1 MLELGRQLHMEGRL
15 GEAAAV
21 YQKIL
26 SKDPGNAEALHLLG
40 VVSLQ
45 NGDFPQAIRQI
56 RDSIAMAGENPDYLN
71 NLGQALY
78 GAGDL
83 SGALES
89 YRRGLKGNPLHPD
102 ILNNIGLTL
111 NDLDRLEE
119 AQEAYEMALAQDG
132 SWPDILHNYGVL
144 LQARGNLEKA
154 QESYVEALR
163 LEPRM
168 EHTHLS
174 LGSLFNEQGNKE
186 AAIRAYQ
193 AAVEL
198 NPLYGE
204 AHEALKVLYWDL
216 GQKDRMNDSYYRA
229 CELLPQSSEAHCNL
243 GKALVFSQKLDEAE
257 KALNRALAL
266 DAENAEAHSGLGCL
280 YTKQKKFDEAA
291 AEHQQAVRLDGQNP
305 FFREEWGNTLSLAG
319 DFKQAVGVFLRAHEL
334 HPRRSSILGALT
346 IAMNETG
353 DARVSEIVDI
363 DEFLTTRFLEVPDG
377 FDDLDAFNEALH
389 VELEA
394 MHTEHPEPPGQTMK
408 GGTQIPGSLFT
419 GPTGLTAVLKEK
431 ISKAL
436 SEYIHSLEKDSEEKD
451 PDHPFLRYLNPDFR
465 FTGAW
470 STILHGS
477 GYDNSHIHNDGWIS
491 GVYYIKV
498 PDLPE
503 DSWQAGE
510 GCIQIGEPPPRFVS
524 ERNKA
529 QRLIRPIP
537 GMALFFPSYFWH
549 GVRPYEKE
557 AIRHSMAFDV
567 I

>member
-1 MLELGRQLHMEGRL
+1 MLEQGRQLHMEGRL

-45 NGDFPQAIRQI
+45 NGDFPQAIRLI
-56 RDSIAMAGENPDYLN
+56 RDSIATAGENPDYLN

-89 YRRGLKGNPLHPD
+89 YRRGLKGSPRHPD
-102 ILNNIGLTL
+102 ILNNLGLTL

-119 AQEAYEMALAQDG
+119 AREAYEAALAQDG

-144 LQARGNLEKA
+144 LQAMGNLEKA
-154 QESYVEALR
+154 QESYLEALR

-174 LGSLFNEQGNKE
+174 LGSVFNEKGNKE

-198 NPLYGE
+198 NPLYVE
-204 AHEALKVLYWDL
+204 AHEALKFLYWDL
-216 GQKDRMNDSYYRA
+216 GQKDRMDDSYFRA

-243 GKALVFSQKLDEAE
+243 GKALIFSRKLDEAE

-266 DAENAEAHSGLGCL
+266 DAENAAAHSELGCL

-305 FFREEWGNTLSLAG
+305 FFREEWGNTLSMAG
-319 DFKQAVGVFLRAHEL
+319 DFKQAVGVLQKAHEL

-346 IAMNETG
+346 IAMIETG
-353 DARVSEIVDI
+353 DSRVSEIVDN
-363 DEFLTTRFLEVPDG
+363 DEFITSRYLEVPDG

-389 VELEA
+389 AELEA
-394 MHTEHPEPPGQTMK
+394 MHTDHPEPPGQTMK

-419 GPTGLTAVLKEK
+419 NPTGLTAVLKEK

-436 SEYIHSLEKDSEEKD
+436 SEYIHSLEKD
-451 PDHPFLRYLNPDFR
+451 PDHPFLRYRNPDFR

-477 GYDNSHIHNDGWIS
+477 GYDNSHIHNEGWIS

-503 DSWQAGE
+503 DRWQAGE
-510 GCIQIGEPPPRFVS
+510 GCLQIGEPPPRFVS

-529 QRLIRPIP
+529 QRVIRPIP
-537 GMALFFPSYFWH
+537 GMAVFIPSYYWH
-549 GVRPYEKE
+549 GVRPFEKE

>member
-1 MLELGRQLHMEGRL
+1 MLEQGRQLHMEGRL
-15 GEAAAV
+15 GEAAAI

-26 SKDPGNAEALHLLG
+26 SKDPRNAEALHLLG
-40 VVSLQ
+40 VTSLQ
-45 NGDFPQAIRQI
+45 NEDFPQAIRLI
-56 RDSIAMAGENPDYLN
+56 RDSIAIAGENPDYLN

-83 SGALES
+83 SGALGC
-89 YRRGLKGNPLHPD
+89 YRRALKGNPRQPD
-102 ILNNIGLTL
+102 VLNNLGITL
-111 NDLDRLEE
+111 NDLGRLEE
-119 AQEAYEMALAQDG
+119 AQEAYEAVLAQDG
-132 SWPDILHNYGVL
+132 SQPDILHNYGVL
-144 LQARGNLEKA
+144 MQAMGNLEKA
-154 QESYVEALR
+154 QESYIEALR
-163 LEPRM
+163 LEPQM

-174 LGSLFNEQGNKE
+174 LGSVFNEKGNKE
-186 AAIRAYQ
+186 AAIRGYSS
-193 AAVEL
+193 AVEL
-198 NPLYGE
+198 NPFYVE
-204 AHEALKVLYWDL
+204 AHEALKLLYWDL
-216 GQKDRMNDSYYRA
+216 GRQDHMDDSYYRA

-243 GKALVFSQKLDEAE
+243 GKALNFSQKLDEAE

-266 DAENAEAHSGLGCL
+266 DAENAEAHSELGCL
-280 YTKQKKFDEAA
+280 YTKQKKFDEAV
-291 AEHQQAVRLDGQNP
+291 AEHQEAIRLDRQNP
-305 FFREEWGNTLSLAG
+305 FYREEWGNTLSIAG
-319 DFKQAVGVFLRAHEL
+319 DFKLAVSVYQKAHEL

-353 DARVSEIVDI
+353 DARVSEIIDI
-363 DEFLTTRFLEVPDG
+363 DEFLTTRFIEVPDG

-389 VELEA
+389 AELEA
-394 MHTEHPEPPGQTMK
+394 MHTDHPEPPGQTMK

-419 GPTGLTAVLKEK
+419 SPTGLTAVLKEK

-436 SEYIHSLEKDSEEKD
+436 SEYINSLEKD
-451 PDHPFLRYLNPDFR
+451 PDHPFFRYLNPDFR

-477 GYDNSHIHNDGWIS
+477 GYDASHIHNEGWIS

-503 DSWQAGE
+503 DRWQAGE
-510 GCIQIGEPPPRFVS
+510 GCLQIGEPPRRFVS

-529 QRLIRPIP
+529 QHLIRPIP
-537 GMALFFPSYFWH
+537 GMAVFFPSYYWH

-557 AIRHSMAFDV
+557 AIRHSMSFDV

>member
-1 MLELGRQLHMEGRL
+1 MLEQGRQLHMEGRL

-26 SKDPGNAEALHLLG
+26 KKDPRNSEALHLLG

-45 NGDFPQAIRQI
+45 NEDFPQAIRLI
-56 RDSIAMAGENPDYLN
+56 RDAIAIAGENPDYLN

-83 SGALES
+83 FGALES
-89 YRRGLKGNPLHPD
+89 YRRALKGNPRHPD
-102 ILNNIGLTL
+102 VLNNLGITL
-111 NDLDRLEE
+111 YDLDRLEE
-119 AQEAYEMALAQDG
+119 AREAYEAALALEASG
-132 SWPDILHNYGVL
+132 PDLLHNYGVL
-144 LQARGNLEKA
+144 MQAMGDLEKA
-154 QESYVEALR
+154 RESYLEALR

-174 LGSLFNEQGNKE
+174 LGSVFNEEGNKE
-186 AAIRAYQ
+186 AAIRGFQ

-198 NPLYGE
+198 NPFYVE
-204 AHEALKVLYWDL
+204 AHEALKMIYWDL
-216 GQKDRMNDSYYRA
+216 GQQDRMDDSYYRA
-229 CELLPQSSEAHCNL
+229 SELLPQSSEIHCNL
-243 GKALVFSQKLDEAE
+243 GKALNFSQKLVEAE

-266 DAENAEAHSGLGCL
+266 DAENAEAHSELGCL
-280 YTKQKKFDEAA
+280 YTKQKKFDEAL
-291 AEHQQAVRLDGQNP
+291 AEHQEAVRLDGRNP
-305 FFREEWGNTLSLAG
+305 FFREEWGNTLSIAG
-319 DFKQAVGVFLRAHEL
+319 DFKQAVGVIEKAHEL

-353 DARVSEIVDI
+353 DARVSEIIDI

-389 VELEA
+389 AELEA
-394 MHTEHPEPPGQTMK
+394 MHTDHPEPPGQTMK
-408 GGTQIPGSLFT
+408 GGTQIPGGLFT

-436 SEYIHSLEKDSEEKD
+436 SEYIDSLEKD

-477 GYDNSHIHNDGWIS
+477 GYDDSHIHNEGWIS

-503 DSWQAGE
+503 DRWQAGE
-510 GCIQIGEPPPRFVS
+510 GCIQFGEPPSMFVS

-529 QRLIRPIP
+529 QRVVRPIP
-537 GMALFFPSYFWH
+537 GMAVFFPSYYWH
-549 GVRPYEKE
+549 GVRPFEKE
-557 AIRHSMAFDV
+557 AVRHSMAFDV

>member
-1 MLELGRQLHMEGRL
+1 MEGRF
-15 GEAAAV
+15 GEAAAI
-21 YQKIL
+21 YKKIL
-26 SKDPGNAEALHLLG
+26 SKDPRNAEALHLLG

-45 NGDFPQAIRQI
+45 IEDFPQAIRLI
-56 RDSIAMAGENPDYLN
+56 RNSIAMAGENPDYLN

-78 GAGDL
+78 SAGDL
-83 SGALES
+83 FGALES
-89 YRRGLKGNPLHPD
+89 YRRGLKSNPRHPD
-102 ILNNIGLTL
+102 ILNNLGLTL

-119 AQEAYEMALAQDG
+119 AQEAYEAALAQDG
-132 SWPDILHNYGVL
+132 SKPDILHNYGVL
-144 LQARGNLEKA
+144 MQARGNLEKA

-174 LGSLFNEQGNKE
+174 LGSLFNEMGNKE
-186 AAIRAYQ
+186 AAIRGFQ
-193 AAVEL
+193 AAIEL
-198 NPLYGE
+198 NPFYVE
-204 AHEALKVLYWDL
+204 AHEALKNLYWDL
-216 GQKDRMNDSYYRA
+216 GRHDCMDDSYYRA
-229 CELLPQSSEAHCNL
+229 CEFLPQSSELHCNL
-243 GKALVFSQKLDEAE
+243 GKALNFSQKLDEAE

-266 DAENAEAHSGLGCL
+266 DPENAEAHSELGCL
-280 YTKQKKFDEAA
+280 YTKQKKFDEAT
-291 AEHQQAVRLDGQNP
+291 AEHQQAIRLDGQNP
-305 FFREEWGNTLSLAG
+305 FFQEEWGNTLSIAG

-346 IAMNETG
+346 IAMIETD
-353 DARVSEIVDI
+353 DARVSKIVDN
-363 DEFLTTRFLEVPDG
+363 DEFIISRFLEVPDG
-377 FDDLDAFNEALH
+377 FDDLDAFNEVLH
-389 VELEA
+389 AELEA
-394 MHTEHPEPPGQTMK
+394 MHTERPEPPGQTMK

-419 GPTGLTAVLKEK
+419 NPTGLTAVLKEK

-436 SEYIHSLEKDSEEKD
+436 SEYIHSLEKD

>member
-1 MLELGRQLHMEGRL
+1 MLEQGRQLHMEGRL

-26 SKDPGNAEALHLLG
+26 KKDPRNSEALHLLG

-45 NGDFPQAIRQI
+45 NEDFPQAIRLI
-56 RDSIAMAGENPDYLN
+56 RDAIAIGGENPDYLN

-78 GAGDL
+78 GSGDL
-83 SGALES
+83 AGALDS
-89 YRRGLKGNPLHPD
+89 YRRALKGNPRHPD
-102 ILNNIGLTL
+102 VLNNLGITL
-111 NDLDRLEE
+111 YDLDRLEE
-119 AQEAYEMALAQDG
+119 AREAYEAALALEASG
-132 SWPDILHNYGVL
+132 PDLLHNYGVL
-144 LQARGNLEKA
+144 MQAMGDLEKA
-154 QESYVEALR
+154 RESYLEALR

-174 LGSLFNEQGNKE
+174 LGSVFNEEGNKE
-186 AAIRAYQ
+186 AAIRGFQ

-198 NPLYGE
+198 NPFYVE
-204 AHEALKVLYWDL
+204 AHEALKMIYWDL
-216 GQKDRMNDSYYRA
+216 GQKDRMDDSYYRA
-229 CELLPQSSEAHCNL
+229 SELLPQSSEIHCNL
-243 GKALVFSQKLDEAE
+243 GKALNFSQKLVAAE

-266 DAENAEAHSGLGCL
+266 DAENAEAHSELGCL
-280 YTKQKKFDEAA
+280 YTKQKKFDEALA
-291 AEHQQAVRLDGQNP
+291 QHREAVRLDGRNP
-305 FFREEWGNTLSLAG
+305 FFREEWGNTLSVAG
-319 DFKQAVGVFLRAHEL
+319 DFKQAVGVIEKAHEL

-353 DARVSEIVDI
+353 DRRVSGIIDI

-389 VELEA
+389 AELEA
-394 MHTEHPEPPGQTMK
+394 MHTDHPEPPGQTMK
-408 GGTQIPGSLFT
+408 GGTQIPGGLFT

-436 SEYIHSLEKDSEEKD
+436 SEYIDSLEKD

-477 GYDNSHIHNDGWIS
+477 GYDDSHIHNEGWIR

-503 DSWQAGE
+503 DRWQAGE
-510 GCIQIGEPPPRFVS
+510 GCIQFGEPPSMFVS

-529 QRLIRPIP
+529 QRVVRPIP
-537 GMALFFPSYFWH
+537 GMAVFFPSYYWH
-549 GVRPYEKE
+549 GVRPFEKK
-557 AIRHSMAFDV
+557 AVRHSMAFDAL
-567 I
+567 